1 MQLDQPNF
9 IKKDK
14 MLNQRI
20 IWCNKLVGKKF
31 PILQIGK
38 TELQTELKTFA

>member
-31 PILQIGK
+31 PIYKPNKKMLYSYK
-38 TELQTELKTFA
+38 LS